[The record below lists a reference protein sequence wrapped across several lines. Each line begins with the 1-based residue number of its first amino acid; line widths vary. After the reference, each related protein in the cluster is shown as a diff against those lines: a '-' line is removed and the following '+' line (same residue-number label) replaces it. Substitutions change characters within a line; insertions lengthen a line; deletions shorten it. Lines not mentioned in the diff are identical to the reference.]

1 MCDISK
7 NNYKFPPRLVFVLV
21 PQQKCGFYNYLFS
34 TILMSVNSQKLRITR
49 SLPEMVSIALVRR
62 DNFKPNIQKNKQVR
76 NTIG

>member
-7 NNYKFPPRLVFVLV
+7 NNYKFPPWLVFVLV
-21 PQQKCGFYNYLFS
+21 PQQNYLFS
-34 TILMSVNSQKLRITR
+34 AILMSVNSQKLRITR

-76 NTIG
+76 NT